1 LQCVAVCCSVLQC
14 VAVCCSVLQCVAMC
28 CSVLQCVAVC
38 CSVYLDVCRDKT
50 RRRDN
55 SKAYIHICVYLDMY
69 LCIYLYICV
78 LSLIYIYVH
87 LDVSSV
93 MHECI
98 HTLLLSLFSIR
109 MCGRF
114 LFSPPFSPQSTSG
127 REGEGA
133 ARLEIKLALN
143 IYTYIYIAC
152 LNTYTHIYTLACSLL
167 VSLSYIRV
175 CNFFLFPFFP
185 KVREEGARLEIKGC
199 PEYI

>member
-1 LQCVAVCCSVLQC
+1 VCCSVLQCVAVCCSVLQC
-14 VAVCCSVLQCVAMC
+14 VAVCCSVLQCVAVCTLMY
-28 CSVLQCVAVC
+28 AVIKLEEETTQKLTFI
-38 CSVYLDVCRDKT
+38 YVCT
-50 RRRDN
+50 L
-55 SKAYIHICVYLDMY
+55 I
-69 LCIYLYICV
+69 CIYVYIYIYV
-78 LSLIYIYVH
+78 FSLIYIYVH

-152 LNTYTHIYTLACSLL
+152 LNTYTYIYTLACSLL